1 MMRRIT
7 AVSLAVALACALL
20 APTAARAGGA
30 PEIQEAPLSP
40 EFLKWLEEREAEA
53 QGPTEV
59 RAAGARPGVHPTGH
73 IPSPIDRSH
82 LTGRPRS
89 LERAKAS
96 RAPVVAALESAYNT
110 DRSKN
115 TTSAKDQGSYGTC
128 WAHAA
133 MAGCESNA
141 LARGL
146 GTFDLSELHL
156 AWFTYKGEAGKI
168 FSSTDGRILRG
179 GNADKAVAFM
189 SRMAGPTLEANLPYS
204 SAISETSVNGVKDSP
219 EDPQYPLAL
228 RLREAYELGDVTPA
242 NRANVKALIKEHGAV
257 HASFY
262 CDQTTTTSG
271 IDDARGYFAGTGD
284 KFCYYKDT
292 NSDSNHA
299 VVLVGWDDTFSKED
313 FGQDRPTADGAWLV
327 KNSWGDDWGNE
338 GYFYMSYE
346 QKISGATVYIVEAA
360 PSSALKKY
368 EHDILGKINR
378 TGYGSYSNVAWAAN
392 VFRAEGDEILKEIG
406 FHTTGEDVAWEIS
419 VYDLG
424 TEEPTSP
431 VPTSEP
437 LDKATGTS
445 PYAGYH
451 TVAMSAGARL
461 TEGHWFSV
469 VVKFTDPDEVDK
481 SFPIPTEE
489 RVTFRNGDLYADPI
503 IDGKSW
509 ISPDGTNWNKMI
521 DSDVCIKAFTMP
533 DLYLTIDDAG
543 PFTGKVGTDVSIPL
557 TATKSDPSKMTGAI
571 VWSSTDLPGG
581 LTLDAATGKIE
592 GKPTAAGTHDFT
604 VTATCGSW
612 SDTRNFSITISAADD
627 APVISTA
634 TLTNG
639 KVGELYRAA
648 LKTTGG
654 TGAITW
660 ELASGSLGDLSL
672 SSAGVISGTPRTEG
686 MLTFTVKAT
695 DGLGRTATKAMTIVI
710 EPEGALAISTE
721 ALTKGV
727 VGELYRAA
735 LKATGGTGAITWELA
750 SGSLGDLSLSSAG
763 VISGTPRTEGML
775 TFTVKATDGLG
786 RTATKAM
793 TIVIEPEGA
802 PVDPDPDPDPDPTPP
817 VEPTPPV
824 DPVIVEPIKIV
835 TEGLSG
841 GTVGA
846 PYWARLWSD
855 GAVVAWS
862 ISSGAL
868 PAGLTLAW
876 DTGVISGTPTVAGRY
891 EFTVMATTS
900 ETSVTRT
907 LAITIAPAEGSGGGT
922 SGGVAVGDIVSGGD
936 GRSFVLIEIPV
947 RGRTIFWLR
956 IDLSRPSRASVL
968 AAAEGWGVFG
978 PYSGEVVSGK
988 LRIDVDA
995 LTPVTYG
1002 DPKAPRSIP
1011 AGTYQIFWREPTG
1024 DDAKDLTP
1032 PTDDEWRTATA
1043 ELQLAGTSDSESGKG
1058 GSSGG
1063 CSMGFGALALSVL
1076 ALAALKRK

>member
-53 QGPTEV
+53 KGPTGA

-533 DLYLTIDDAG
+533 GLYFTIDDAG
-543 PFTGKVGTDVSIPL
+543 PLTGKVGEDVSIQL
-557 TATKSDPSKMTGAI
+557 RATKSDPSKMTGDIA
-571 VWSSTDLPGG
+571 WTSDGLPSG
-581 LTLDAATGKIE
+581 LKLGAATGKIE

-648 LKTTGG
+648 LK
-654 TGAITW
+654 
-660 ELASGSLGDLSL
+660 
-672 SSAGVISGTPRTEG
+672 
-686 MLTFTVKAT
+686 
-695 DGLGRTATKAMTIVI
+695 
-710 EPEGALAISTE
+710 
-721 ALTKGV
+721 
-727 VGELYRAA
+727 
-735 LKATGGTGAITWELA
+735 ATGGTGAITWELA

-763 VISGTPRTEGML
+763 VISGTPRTEGTL
-775 TFTVKATDGLG
+775 TFTVTATDGLG

-793 TIVIEPEGA
+793 TIVIEPAGTL
-802 PVDPDPDPDPDPTPP
+802 VDPDPDPDPDPTPP

-855 GAVVAWS
+855 GAVVSWS
-862 ISSGAL
+862 ISSGRL
-868 PAGLTLAW
+868 PTGLSLAW
-876 DTGVISGTPTVAGRY
+876 DTGVISGTPTVAGRW

-907 LAITIAPAEGSGGGT
+907 LAITITPSEGTGGGT
-922 SGGVAVGDIVSGGD
+922 SGGATDGDIVSGGD
-936 GRSFVLIEIPV
+936 GRSFVVIEVPV

-956 IDLSRPSRASVL
+956 IDLSRLSRASVL

-1058 GSSGG
+1058 GSGGG

-1076 ALAALKRK
+1076 ALAALRRK

>member
-686 MLTFTVKAT
+686 T
-695 DGLGRTATKAMTIVI
+695 
-710 EPEGALAISTE
+710 
-721 ALTKGV
+721 
-727 VGELYRAA
+727 
-735 LKATGGTGAITWELA
+735 
-750 SGSLGDLSLSSAG
+750 
-763 VISGTPRTEGML
+763 L